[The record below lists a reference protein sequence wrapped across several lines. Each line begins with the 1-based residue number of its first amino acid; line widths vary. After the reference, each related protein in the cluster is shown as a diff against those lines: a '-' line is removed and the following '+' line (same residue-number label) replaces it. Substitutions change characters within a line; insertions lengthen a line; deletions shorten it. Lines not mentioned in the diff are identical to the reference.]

1 MRLKRN
7 RLREFK
13 HFQVVQKKDSEGGT
27 YTEYAPPSCFRAE
40 MWTAGG
46 KVQAEMYGSRLPLI
60 RNLRIDGK
68 YAEVAGKNGKPS
80 YRFQEGMTVSVND
93 GISVNGGNDPDYK
106 VVAIYPYTY
115 LTLEVEKL

>member
-13 HFQVVQKKDSEGGT
+13 HFQVVQKKDAEGGT

-46 KVQAEMYGSRLPLI
+46 KVQAEMYGSRLPVSVPAADILSVVVPTVLSLYK
-60 RNLRIDGK
+60 NLRC
-68 YAEVAGKNGKPS
+68 
-80 YRFQEGMTVSVND
+80 
-93 GISVNGGNDPDYK
+93 
-106 VVAIYPYTY
+106 VVITPFS
-115 LTLEVEKL
+115 LVMS

>member
-13 HFQVVQKKDSEGGT
+13 HFQVVQKKDAEGGT

-46 KVQAEMYGSRLPLI
+46 KVQAEMYGSRLGLVRTLCQDTPDPSGLKHKVMRYEAI
-60 RNLRIDGK
+60 IDMESE
-68 YAEVAGKNGKPS
+68 EVFWPN
-80 YRFQEGMTVSVND
+80 
-93 GISVNGGNDPDYK
+93 
-106 VVAIYPYTY
+106 
-115 LTLEVEKL
+115 

>member
-13 HFQVVQKKDSEGGT
+13 HFQVVQKKDAEGGT

-46 KVQAEMYGSRLPLI
+46 KVQAEMTTEIYTLSLHDALPILF
-60 RNLRIDGK
+60 
-68 YAEVAGKNGKPS
+68 S
-80 YRFQEGMTVSVND
+80 
-93 GISVNGGNDPDYK
+93 GGNVDSRWK
-106 VVAIYPYTY
+106 STGRNVWQQASTYPK
-115 LTLEVEKL
+115 LED

>member
-13 HFQVVQKKDSEGGT
+13 HFQVVQKKDAEGGT

-68 YAEVAGKNGKPS
+68 YAEVAARMANRHIGF
-80 YRFQEGMTVSVND
+80 R
-93 GISVNGGNDPDYK
+93 K
-106 VVAIYPYTY
+106 V
-115 LTLEVEKL
+115 